1 MPPPITKEQ
10 YEQWLQTNKP
20 DPSKVTQPQQQFD
33 LGGLD
38 FKNVQQPKN
47 KPKVEQP
54 VWKWSYDGTHLLIW
68 KVDPEYGQPHHIEV
82 TGINF
87 WKYAQGRV
95 YETFDD
101 KEWEILVWEDR
112 GTEEMQDDAV
122 DAVDRWLFEHTGKTA
137 EYVDF
142 QSEGGYY
149 QTIGDEGPDQEKLL
163 TTYFGYPVKPKNQN
177 QVDPEQELNEGFQT
191 AVQKNE

>member
-101 KEWEILVWEDR
+101 KEWEILVAPKKCR
-112 GTEEMQDDAV
+112 TMP
-122 DAVDRWLFEHTGKTA
+122 LM
-137 EYVDF
+137 
-142 QSEGGYY
+142 
-149 QTIGDEGPDQEKLL
+149 LL
-163 TTYFGYPVKPKNQN
+163 TAGC
-177 QVDPEQELNEGFQT
+177 LNTPARRQSM
-191 AVQKNE
+191 